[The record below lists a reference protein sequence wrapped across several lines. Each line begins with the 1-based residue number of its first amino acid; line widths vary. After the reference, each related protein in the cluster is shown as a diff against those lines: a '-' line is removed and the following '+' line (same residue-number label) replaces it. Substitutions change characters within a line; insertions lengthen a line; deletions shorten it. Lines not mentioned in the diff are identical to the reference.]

1 MNIKTEA
8 TIEDLYRLPDNCK
21 AEIVNGKL
29 VLMSPTGFL
38 PGRAGGEIYASLRD
52 YERLTKSG
60 YALPDNVGFI
70 VNLPN
75 RRLRSPDGGCPWDLA
90 QTPETLTP
98 YVIEEAYE
106 VVDAIKSGDKEAIKE
121 ELGDLLLQVVLQAQ
135 IANESGQ
142 FALAEVAQG
151 ISQKLIRRHPH
162 VFGDVSVQ
170 SVDEV
175 RQNWEQ
181 IKAAEKGEASPNNQ
195 KLSAKLSRYGR
206 TLPPLT
212 AAMKISQKAADV
224 GFEWENI
231 DGVWEKFHEELGEF
245 QQALAEETPARQ
257 QAELGDL
264 LFAVIQLARWYN
276 LDPSTGLQGTNQR
289 FAQRLEKMEA
299 VVDRP
304 LSDYSLDELETLW
317 QQAKAQIAKEQ

>member
-1 MNIKTEA
+1 MELNQNQNNTDTLAALQEL
-8 TIEDLYRLPDNCK
+8 IEVVAK
-21 AEIVNGKL
+21 
-29 VLMSPTGFL
+29 
-38 PGRAGGEIYASLRD
+38 
-52 YERLTKSG
+52 
-60 YALPDNVGFI
+60 
-70 VNLPN
+70 
-75 RRLRSPDGGCPWDLA
+75 LRSPDGGCPWDLA

-106 VVDAIKSGDKEAIKE
+106 VVDAIQSGDKKAIAE

-135 IANESGQ
+135 IASESGQ
-142 FALAEVAQG
+142 FALKEIVEG

-181 IKAAEKGEASPNNQ
+181 IKAAEKGEPSADNQ

-206 TLPPLT
+206 TLPPLM
-212 AAMKISQKAADV
+212 AAMKISQKAAAV

-231 DGVWEKFHEELGEF
+231 DGVWDKFHEELGEF
-245 QQALAEETPARQ
+245 QQALAEETPERQ

-264 LFAVIQLARWYN
+264 LFAVLQLARWYN
-276 LDPSTGLQGTNQR
+276 LDPSAALQGTNGR
-289 FAQRLEKMEA
+289 FVQRLQKMEA

-304 LSDYSLDELETLW
+304 LSDFSLDELETLW
-317 QQAKAQIAKEQ
+317 QQAKAQLAKEQ

>member
-1 MNIKTEA
+1 MQFNQNHTDTLAALQEL
-8 TIEDLYRLPDNCK
+8 IEVVAK
-21 AEIVNGKL
+21 
-29 VLMSPTGFL
+29 
-38 PGRAGGEIYASLRD
+38 
-52 YERLTKSG
+52 
-60 YALPDNVGFI
+60 
-70 VNLPN
+70 
-75 RRLRSPDGGCPWDLA
+75 LRSPDGGCPWDLQ
-90 QTPETLTP
+90 QTPQTLIP

-106 VVDAIKSGDKEAIKE
+106 VVDAIKSGEKDAIAE

-135 IANESGQ
+135 IASEYGQ
-142 FALAEVAQG
+142 FSLQEVAEG

-181 IKAAEKGEASPNNQ
+181 IKAAEKGEPSSESQ

-206 TLPPLT
+206 TLPPLM
-212 AAMKISQKAADV
+212 AAMKISQKAAAV

-231 DGVWEKFHEELGEF
+231 DGVWDKFHEELGEF
-245 QQALAEETPARQ
+245 QQALAQETPERQ

-264 LFAVIQLARWYN
+264 LFAILQLARWHN
-276 LDPSTGLQGTNQR
+276 LDPSAALQGTNQR
-289 FAQRLEKMEA
+289 FVQRLEKMEA

-317 QQAKAQIAKEQ
+317 QQAKAQLAKEQ